1 MKTRWQNIA
10 LLTVAGFIN
19 AFGVTVFLS
28 PVSLYDGGFSGT
40 SMLLAQLMPDV
51 PLALFLILLNFP
63 LFLFGYKRQGK
74 LFTIYSLYAVSIY
87 SLGTWLITYV
97 LPSDFRTASP
107 IAGSDLFLCA
117 LFGGLISGLGSGLTI
132 RYGGAIDGI
141 EVLAV
146 TFAKKLNITVGTFVM
161 IYNIILYVI
170 AGVLLNT
177 WLLPLYS
184 IVAYGAGLKMVDFI
198 VEGIDRSKAVLI
210 VTEHGKEVNDALTQT
225 FESGVTRMQ
234 ATGGYS
240 NSSKEVIYFV
250 VNRFQISKMRNVV
263 HSIDPYAFMT
273 ISEAADVFRHS
284 VAETT

>member
-1 MKTRWQNIA
+1 MKIRWQNVA

-51 PLALFLILLNFP
+51 PLALLLILLNFP

-97 LPSDFRTASP
+97 LPIDIRTVSP

-117 LFGGLISGLGSGLTI
+117 LCGGLISGLGSGLTI

-146 TFAKKLNITVGTFVM
+146 TFAKKLNITCSSVKSHFHICIAKKQV
-161 IYNIILYVI
+161 NIVK
-170 AGVLLNT
+170 NCRER
-177 WLLPLYS
+177 PC
-184 IVAYGAGLKMVDFI
+184 
-198 VEGIDRSKAVLI
+198 
-210 VTEHGKEVNDALTQT
+210 
-225 FESGVTRMQ
+225 
-234 ATGGYS
+234 GYS
-240 NSSKEVIYFV
+240 RQFLYFSTLIQQPSAPIPSSGGVSMPLSI
-250 VNRFQISKMRNVV
+250 R
-263 HSIDPYAFMT
+263 HSITAWFSPL
-273 ISEAADVFRHS
+273 
-284 VAETT
+284 